1 MSIFQKR
8 ILGLDIHDYSAE
20 LVEVK
25 QKGNQIYLESYNRIL
40 LPPQVIKNGEIKKPE
55 ELKTILKNLLNTSN
69 PFPAECKNI
78 AVIFP
83 PSKVLTHIF
92 TFPANLNE
100 GEIRKS
106 IPYEIETVIP
116 FSINDVY
123 WDFLILEKE
132 EFSKPHASQYVFFA
146 CINKRLAD
154 DYADILTE
162 AELSPYLFGIN
173 AESLKFAMIRPQNL
187 NETNLII
194 DVGALSVNYLI
205 IKDQIIKYYFSSN
218 EGGKKLLSQISKE
231 IQTPESLIIEKKEQ
245 NKLKSMPKIKA
256 IEKFIYDN
264 YSKAKTMIEE
274 KINQKVIQKIDN
286 IILTGEFLNLPDFY
300 EMAKIH
306 FSNTNVFI
314 GDPKMNLYIDQQKFI
329 PLTAD
334 NNVAMPYSTH
344 FTNAIG
350 IALRG
355 IKNGNR
361 SDCINL
367 LPQELKESF
376 STKRNELGI
385 TIVAIFMA
393 AISLFL
399 ATFLFFKYQD
409 LAFKRLNLEIQKSSI
424 EKMIYGTRYQQ
435 IRDEILTFN
444 KEIEELSA
452 IDSELFSFPLLL
464 EEINT
469 LIPEGIAIKSI
480 NFNDEDLSLSLTGIA
495 NTRDKLL
502 KIQGNLK
509 NAEFIEEIISPISNF
524 DEKSQIPFLIQIKLD
539 FAKLKKYGS
548 SATAK

>member
-20 LVEVK
+20 LVEIK

-40 LPPQVIKNGEIKKPE
+40 LPSQVIKNGEIRKPE
-55 ELKTILKNLLNTSN
+55 ELKAILKNLLQTSN
-69 PFPAECKNI
+69 PFPTECKNI

-100 GEIRKS
+100 GDIKKS

-123 WDFLILEKE
+123 WDFLVLEKE
-132 EFSKPHASQYVFFA
+132 DISKPHASQYVFFA

-154 DYADILTE
+154 DYANILE
-162 AELSPYLFGIN
+162 EVGLSPYLFGIN
-173 AESLKFAMIRPQNL
+173 AESLKFAMLKAQNL

-194 DVGALSVNYLI
+194 DIGALSVNYLI
-205 IKDQIIKYYFSSN
+205 VKDQIIKHYFSSN

-231 IQTPESLIIEKKEQ
+231 IQMPEASIIEKKEQ
-245 NKLKSMPKIKA
+245 NKLKSMPKISS

-264 YSKAKTMIEE
+264 YKKAETIIEE

-286 IILTGEFLNLPDFY
+286 IILTGEFLNLPNFY
-300 EMAKIH
+300 EMAKNH
-306 FSNTNVFI
+306 FPNNNVII
-314 GDPKMNLYIDQQKFI
+314 GDPKMNLYIDQQKFT
-329 PLTAD
+329 PLNAD
-334 NNVAMPYSTH
+334 NNTAMPYSTH

-355 IKNGNR
+355 IKDGNT

-367 LPQELKESF
+367 MPQELKESF
-376 STKRNELGI
+376 ATKRNEFGVMILS
-385 TIVAIFMA
+385 IFMA
-393 AISLFL
+393 VISLL
-399 ATFLFFKYQD
+399 LSTFLFFKYQD
-409 LAFKRLNLEIQKSSI
+409 LSFKRLNLEIQKSAI

-435 IRDEILTFN
+435 IREEIITFN
-444 KEIEELSA
+444 KEIDELSA
-452 IDSELFSFPLLL
+452 IDAELFSLPIL
-464 EEINT
+464 IGKVSN
-469 LIPEGIAIKSI
+469 LIPEGIVIKSI
-480 NFNDEDLSLSLTGIA
+480 NFNDEELSLSITGIA

-502 KIQGNLK
+502 EVQGSLK
-509 NAEFIEEIISPISNF
+509 DAEFVEEIIAPISNF
-524 DEKSQIPFLIQIKLD
+524 DEKSQIPFLIQLKLD
-539 FAKLKKYGS
+539 FTKLEKYGS
-548 SATAK
+548 SAIAK